1 MGVSAAGDPHQ
12 LHANRRATVNIRLS
26 EAGVWG
32 WIATDDN
39 YDGPGSPQ
47 GLGWTQ
53 YAAVNDLRDG
63 YASSDDDDGIMACDI
78 WLMAHREME

>member
-1 MGVSAAGDPHQ
+1 MKI
-12 LHANRRATVNIRLS
+12 TLS
-26 EAGVWG
+26 DTGVWG

-53 YAAVNDLRDG
+53 QEAVSDLRDA
-63 YASSDDDDGIMACDI
+63 YTFDDNDDGIMACDI
-78 WLMAHREME
+78 WLMANQEGAE